1 MYVAVK
7 GGEKAIKSSID
18 LLEQKRKHISANQD
32 IQISQL
38 IEQLSFA
45 VDRVLSEGSLYDKN
59 LSALSIKQAQGDLV
73 EAIFIL
79 RAYRTT
85 LERFS
90 YSVPIDTGSMTLKRR
105 ISATFKDIPG
115 GQILG
120 PTFDYTHRLLDFS
133 LLKEKERPQM
143 QNTSVSDD
151 KVFFPRVMDFLNNE
165 GLMEKEIEKL
175 NSRPFDITREPMKFP
190 AARDQWLQIL
200 SRSDEG
206 FLLGLSYSAIRGFGS
221 KGTHPF
227 VGEIR
232 YGFVDVKIFPE
243 ELGFEICVGEIEV
256 SECEMVDQFEGSKK
270 KAPQFTRGYGLTFG
284 YNERKAMSISI
295 IDRALKSEEYGEE
308 IRFPIQDQEFVLYHS
323 DNVEAQ
329 GFVSHLKLPH
339 YVDFQGELNLIRELR
354 KKILKKNKDD

>member
-90 YSVPIDTGSMTLKRR
+90 YSVPIDTSSMTLKRR
-105 ISATFKDIPG
+105 ISATYKDIPG

-133 LLKEKERPQM
+133 LLNGKETSNKK
-143 QNTSVSDD
+143 NTPTSDD
-151 KVFFPRVMDFLNNE
+151 NVFFPRVMEFLNNE

-175 NSRPFDITREPMKFP
+175 KSKPFDITREPMKFP

-243 ELGFEICVGEIEV
+243 ELGFEICVGEI
-256 SECEMVDQFEGSKK
+256 
-270 KAPQFTRGYGLTFG
+270 
-284 YNERKAMSISI
+284 
-295 IDRALKSEEYGEE
+295 
-308 IRFPIQDQEFVLYHS
+308 
-323 DNVEAQ
+323 
-329 GFVSHLKLPH
+329 
-339 YVDFQGELNLIRELR
+339 
-354 KKILKKNKDD
+354 